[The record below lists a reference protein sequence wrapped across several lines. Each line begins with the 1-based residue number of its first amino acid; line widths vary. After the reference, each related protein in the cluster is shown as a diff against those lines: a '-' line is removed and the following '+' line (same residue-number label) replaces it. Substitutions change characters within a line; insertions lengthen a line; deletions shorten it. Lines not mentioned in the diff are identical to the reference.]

1 MNKNTIGSPEGQGE
15 GSDCP
20 PLLCPS
26 EAPCGALWYCASRS
40 EDPQHRKDVE
50 RVQRRDMKMIR
61 GLKHLSYKDRLK
73 ELGLFSLERRK
84 LNAAFQY
91 LKGAYQQEDE
101 QLFKQVDRTRG
112 NTFKLKK
119 WRFRLYVWKKFFFRR
134 VVRYCNMLPREVV
147 DAPSLKAFKARLNG
161 FPGQSD
167 LVVGN
172 PACGRGVWKGVWN

>member
-1 MNKNTIGSPEGQGE
+1 LWPGSIQ
-15 GSDCP
+15 D
-20 PLLCPS
+20 
-26 EAPCGALWYCASRS
+26 W
-40 EDPQHRKDVE
+40 DPQYRKDME
-50 RVQRRDMKMIR
+50 LLEWVQRRTAKMIK
-61 GLKHLSYKDRLK
+61 GLEHLSCGDRLR
-73 ELGLFSLERRK
+73 ELGLFSLEKRRMQGHFI
-84 LNAAFQY
+84 AAFQY